1 MTNGSNS
8 TKKII
13 ALILIVAGT
22 ALIYW
27 GFQESEGF
35 NAKVTKAFS
44 GSEPD
49 YVMYKYIGGA
59 VSAAV
64 GLYLLIK
71 K

>member
-1 MTNGSNS
+1 M
-8 TKKII
+8 
-13 ALILIVAGT
+13 VFAGL

-59 VSAAV
+59 VGAV
-64 GLYLLIK
+64 AGLYFLIRK
-71 K
+71 